1 MQKYIS
7 LVSFTEEGFKHL
19 KETAKRAREFRRNAE
34 KKNVHIRE
42 TFWTLGQ
49 YDLVHLFEAPDHE
62 AAAAVGFALGSMGK
76 VRTVTLHAFNEAE
89 VNSIL
94 SVAYDL
100 QVPGGTLTD

>member
-19 KETAKRAREFRRNAE
+19 KETAKRARAFRENAQ
-34 KKNVHIRE
+34 KKNVNIRE

-49 YDLVHLFEAPDHE
+49 YDLVHLFEAPDHDT
-62 AAAAVGFALGSMGK
+62 AAAVGFALGSMGK
-76 VRTVTLHAFNEAE
+76 VRTVTLHAFTEDE
-89 VNSIL
+89 VSSIL

-100 QVPGGTLTD
+100 HVDSGSLNY

>member
-1 MQKYIS
+1 M
-7 LVSFTEEGFKHL
+7 TPTGF
-19 KETAKRAREFRRNAE
+19 
-34 KKNVHIRE
+34 
-42 TFWTLGQ
+42 Q
-49 YDLVHLFEAPDHE
+49 P
-62 AAAAVGFALGSMGK
+62 ALGSMGK

>member
-1 MQKYIS
+1 MEKYIS

-19 KETAKRAREFRRNAE
+19 KETAKRARQFRETVE
-34 KKNVHIRE
+34 KKNIHIRE

-49 YDLVHLFEAPDHE
+49 YDLVHLFEAPSHE

-76 VRTVTLHAFNEAE
+76 VRTVTMHAFTETE
-89 VNSIL
+89 VTSIL

-100 QVPGGTLTD
+100 QLPGGTLEY

>member
-7 LVSFTEEGFKHL
+7 LVSFTEEGLKHL
-19 KETAKRAREFRRNAE
+19 KETARRAKEFRENAA

-62 AAAAVGFALGSMGK
+62 AAAAVSFALGSMGK
-76 VRTVTLHAFNEAE
+76 VRTVTLHAFTEAE
-89 VNSIL
+89 MTSIL
-94 SVAYDL
+94 SAAYDL
-100 QVPGGTLTD
+100 HVPGGTLEY